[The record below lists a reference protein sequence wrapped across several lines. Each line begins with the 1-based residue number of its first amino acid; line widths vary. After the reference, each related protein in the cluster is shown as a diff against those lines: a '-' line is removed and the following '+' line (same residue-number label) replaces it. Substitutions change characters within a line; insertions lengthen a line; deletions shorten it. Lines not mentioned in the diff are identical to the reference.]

1 MNEDNEQTSL
11 MDKYIK
17 VRLGGATYRVRLM
30 TLLLFAAAAIILI
43 AAILILAFSG
53 SCSGN
58 KNKEAKAP
66 ETTAEATIEATQAP
80 TDAPVATETPETT
93 ATDVPE
99 TTEPAATPDTTD
111 FKTLEGWGHKRRRYC
126 ENGTAATGGSALPPL
141 PRDGRGGQ
149 GRGHHHLRL
158 HVRQGHHQIPGA

>member
-58 KNKEAKAP
+58 KNREARPPK
-66 ETTAEATIEATQAP
+66 
-80 TDAPVATETPETT
+80 
-93 ATDVPE
+93 
-99 TTEPAATPDTTD
+99 
-111 FKTLEGWGHKRRRYC
+111 
-126 ENGTAATGGSALPPL
+126 PPL
-141 PRDGRGGQ
+141 
-149 GRGHHHLRL
+149 
-158 HVRQGHHQIPGA
+158 RQR